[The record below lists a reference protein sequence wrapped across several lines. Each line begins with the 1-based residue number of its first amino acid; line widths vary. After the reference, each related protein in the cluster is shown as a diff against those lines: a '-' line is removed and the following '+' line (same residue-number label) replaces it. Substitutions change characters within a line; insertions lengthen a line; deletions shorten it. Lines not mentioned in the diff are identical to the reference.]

1 MLHFA
6 NDYTQGACQEIL
18 DAIVKTNFENL
29 SGYGADKYCES
40 AKAKIRK
47 ACEVENADVYF
58 LVGGTQTNA
67 VVINSM
73 LQSYEGVIAAET
85 GHISVH
91 EAGAIELT
99 RNKVLTLPH
108 HNGKIDVNEV
118 KRYLQTFYADK
129 NHEHMVFPGMVYIS
143 HPTEYGTLYTKNELT
158 EISETC
164 KKYEIPLFLD
174 GARLAYGLMA
184 KDTDVTL
191 PDIARLCDVF
201 YFGGTKAGALLGEA
215 VIFTKN
221 NTPKNFV
228 TRIKQHG
235 ALLAKGRLLGV
246 QFDTLFSN
254 DLYKRIGKYTV
265 NLSEKLKNI
274 LHKKNY
280 RFYLESPTNQQF
292 IIIENIK
299 MEELEKKVS
308 FSFWEKYDEKHTVI
322 RLATS
327 WATIEKDLNELE
339 KLL

>member
-29 SGYGADKYCES
+29 SGYGADKYFES
-40 AKAKIRK
+40 AKVKIRK
-47 ACEVENADVYF
+47 ACELENADVYF
-58 LVGGTQTNA
+58 LVGGTQTNV

-91 EAGAIELT
+91 EAGT
-99 RNKVLTLPH
+99 
-108 HNGKIDVNEV
+108 
-118 KRYLQTFYADK
+118 
-129 NHEHMVFPGMVYIS
+129 
-143 HPTEYGTLYTKNELT
+143 
-158 EISETC
+158 
-164 KKYEIPLFLD
+164 
-174 GARLAYGLMA
+174 
-184 KDTDVTL
+184 
-191 PDIARLCDVF
+191 
-201 YFGGTKAGALLGEA
+201 LLGEA
-215 VIFTKN
+215 VVFTKN

-254 DLYKRIGKYTV
+254 DLYKKIGKHTID
-265 NLSEKLKNI
+265 LAEKLKNI
-274 LHKKNY
+274 LHEKNY

-292 IIIENIK
+292 IIIENTK
-299 MEELEKKVS
+299 MEELAKNVS

-327 WATIEKDLNELE
+327 WATTEEDLNELV

>member
-40 AKAKIRK
+40 AKVKISK

-73 LQSYEGVIAAET
+73 LQSYEGVIAAEM

-99 RNKVLTLPH
+99 GHKVLTLPH
-108 HNGKIDVNEV
+108 HNGKINVNEV
-118 KRYLQTFYADK
+118 KGYLQTFYADK

-158 EISETC
+158 EISEIC
-164 KKYEIPLFLD
+164 KKYKIPLFLD